1 MYVQTKIT
9 FVADDGEKFF
19 GEGPYRLLR
28 GVEKTG
34 SLHQA
39 AQQMEMSYSKA
50 IKILKR
56 AEEII
61 GCPLTDRATG
71 GVSGGG
77 SQLTKAGREW
87 MKRYEA
93 YRNACVEANRRLY
106 LDFFP
111 EQRQEASLS
120 DGQQRQR

>member
-1 MYVQTKIT
+1 MFVQTKIT

-61 GCPLTDRATG
+61 GCPLTDRASFRRRQSADRRG
-71 GVSGGG
+71 KGVD
-77 SQLTKAGREW
+77 
-87 MKRYEA
+87 EA
-93 YRNACVEANRRLY
+93 L
-106 LDFFP
+106 
-111 EQRQEASLS
+111 
-120 DGQQRQR
+120 